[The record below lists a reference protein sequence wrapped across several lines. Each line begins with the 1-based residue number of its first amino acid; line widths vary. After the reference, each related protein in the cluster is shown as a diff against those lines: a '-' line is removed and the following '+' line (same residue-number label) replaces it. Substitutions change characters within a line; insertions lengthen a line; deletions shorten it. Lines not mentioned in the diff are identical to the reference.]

1 MSPDVIVV
9 GGGPAG
15 AAAAYW
21 TAKAGHSVLLV
32 EKSEFPREKTCGDG
46 LTPRSI
52 YELRAMDFDFSAQE
66 FHKIVGLR
74 SYAGDTLNLELVWQD
89 HSTYRASGKA

>member
-1 MSPDVIVV
+1 MSPEVIVV

-21 TAKAGHSVLLV
+21 TARAGHSVLLV
-32 EKSEFPREKTCGDG
+32 EKSDYPREKTCGDG

-52 YELRAMDFDFSAQE
+52 YELQGMGFDFSAQE
-66 FHKIVGLR
+66 FHKIIVTT
-74 SYAGDTLNLELVWQD
+74 GDDQPTDDGGMQSRPLG
-89 HSTYRASGKA
+89 SF